1 MHDEALLQYDPLVHF
16 FQLLLYLDILIA
28 HFIQLTLALLLLAH
42 RPHLVSLQVIRLLPQ
57 VLQLNCVSGLHYRKF
72 LAHRRYLS
80 FEFSEGAI
88 VLRLRDF
95 SVLADD
101 IEDFEV

>member
-1 MHDEALLQYDPLVHF
+1 MHDEALLQNDPLVHL
-16 FQLLLYLDILIA
+16 FQLLLYLEILIS
-28 HFIQLTLALLLLAH
+28 HFIQVTLALLLLAH

-57 VLQLNCVSGLHYRKF
+57 VFKFNCVSCLHYSKF
-72 LAHRRYLS
+72 LAHRRYLC
-80 FEFSEGAI
+80 FEFGEGTV

-101 IEDFEV
+101 IDDFEV